1 MNVGVIPARLGSTRF
16 PKKILEPIEGKP
28 MIAYVVEQV
37 QKSQLLDKV
46 ILAIDSEETRESLSS
61 FDFEMVMTSND
72 HVSGTDRVVEVINV
86 IDEAE
91 IIINIQGDE
100 PLIDPKIIDGLISTF
115 NNPTVN
121 IATVV
126 SRKLTVSDLLNPNM
140 VKVLLD
146 EQSNCIDFKRDVFDL
161 EIGGVYK
168 HIGIY
173 GYRRNSLFQFS
184 MLKSTEREKSRS
196 LEQLRLL
203 DNGMKISAMIS
214 NCEQWAVD
222 TKEDLEKVK
231 QMMAATKTT
240 IDEES

>member
-28 MIAYVVEQV
+28 MIAYVVEQA

-46 ILAIDSEETRESLSS
+46 ILAIDSDETRESLSS
-61 FDFEMVMTSND
+61 FDFEMIMTSKD
-72 HVSGTDRVVEVINV
+72 HSSGTDRVVEVINK

-100 PLIDPKIIDGLISTF
+100 PLIDPKIIDGLITTF
-115 NNPTVN
+115 NNPN
-121 IATVV
+121 INVSTVV

-173 GYRRNSLFQFS
+173 GYRRNSLVQFS
-184 MLKSTEREKSRS
+184 MLQSTEREKSRS

-203 DNGMKISAMIS
+203 DNNIKIFAMIS
-214 NCEQWAVD
+214 NHEQWAVD
-222 TKEDLEKVK
+222 TKEDLDKVRK
-231 QMMAATKTT
+231 MIVSTSTI

>member
-1 MNVGVIPARLGSTRF
+1 MAFFLELSRPNFETKVALFFSLSLPAFF
-16 PKKILEPIEGKP
+16 PK
-28 MIAYVVEQV
+28 
-37 QKSQLLDKV
+37 
-46 ILAIDSEETRESLSS
+46 
-61 FDFEMVMTSND
+61 FFE
-72 HVSGTDRVVEVINV
+72 
-86 IDEAE
+86 
-91 IIINIQGDE
+91 
-100 PLIDPKIIDGLISTF
+100 
-115 NNPTVN
+115 
-121 IATVV
+121 
-126 SRKLTVSDLLNPNM
+126 
-140 VKVLLD
+140 
-146 EQSNCIDFKRDVFDL
+146 